1 MSSWWQNIHFADPQY
16 LYLLILLPLLAGW
29 EVFRSGRRR
38 AGMRF
43 PSTGMFEGAR
53 QSFRF
58 YLMHSLPLL
67 RMTALALIVIALA
80 RPQSSSSRTDVT
92 VEGIDIVLAMD
103 VSTSMLAEDFR
114 PNRLEAA
121 KTVAAD
127 FTEGRPN
134 DRMGLV
140 IFSGEAFSQCPLTT
154 DHTVLR
160 ELISAVRTGL
170 IDDGTAIGDGLATAI
185 NRLKDS
191 QAISRVIILL
201 TDGENNMGVLDP
213 ASAAEIARV
222 FGIRIYTIGVGT
234 RGMAPYPF
242 QTPFGRQYQNVE
254 VKIDEELL
262 TQVADM
268 TGGKYYRA
276 TNNKKLEEIYD
287 EIDQMEKSRIDVTEF
302 HKKHEEFLIPAFLAI
317 FLLLFEFLSR
327 KLFLRITP

>member
-29 EVFRSGRRR
+29 EVLRSGRRR
-38 AGMRF
+38 AGIRF

-170 IDDGTAIGDGLATAI
+170 IDDGTAIGDGLATAV

>member
-302 HKKHEEFLIPAFLAI
+302 HKKHEEFLIPALLAL
-317 FLLLFEFLSR
+317 FLLLFEFLTR

>member
-170 IDDGTAIGDGLATAI
+170 IDDGTAIGDGLATAV